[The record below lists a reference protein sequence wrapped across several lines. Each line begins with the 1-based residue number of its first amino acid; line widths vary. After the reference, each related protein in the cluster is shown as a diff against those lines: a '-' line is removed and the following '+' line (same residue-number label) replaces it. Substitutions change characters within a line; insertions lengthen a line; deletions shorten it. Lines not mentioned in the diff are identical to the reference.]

1 MRGVAAQSLLMRGPY
16 GSKPTRLS
24 PRLSPSARERR
35 IRFHRKWS
43 LLRTGIR
50 ATSRSCSEAATPA
63 EGGAA
68 VRYYIGV
75 DWADEEHAVWVEDE
89 QGQRVS
95 AGMVAH
101 SPVGFSEWGRQ
112 LDEWRAQGIGLWAAI
127 ERPEGRVGEVLLDH
141 GVRVYPVNP
150 KALDRA
156 RDRFRQSGAKD
167 DLFDARVLAGFLRT
181 DHAHLMALEPSSEA
195 AQELKLLTED
205 YQRQVRMQTRRVHQL
220 TATLKAYQAAH
231 QRRSM
236 KEIIL
241 DSSRR
246 RVRTCI
252 GRPTAPH
259 PRRGSA
265 SPPRRAGPTPARCAR

>member
-1 MRGVAAQSLLMRGPY
+1 MPGVAAQSLLMRGPY

-95 AGMVAH
+95 VGMVPH
-101 SPVGFSEWGRQ
+101 S
-112 LDEWRAQGIGLWAAI
+112 ATM
-127 ERPEGRVGEVLLDH
+127 GEC
-141 GVRVYPVNP
+141 P
-150 KALDRA
+150 
-156 RDRFRQSGAKD
+156 
-167 DLFDARVLAGFLRT
+167 LR
-181 DHAHLMALEPSSEA
+181 
-195 AQELKLLTED
+195 
-205 YQRQVRMQTRRVHQL
+205 
-220 TATLKAYQAAH
+220 
-231 QRRSM
+231 
-236 KEIIL
+236 IF
-241 DSSRR
+241 
-246 RVRTCI
+246 
-252 GRPTAPH
+252 
-259 PRRGSA
+259 
-265 SPPRRAGPTPARCAR
+265 